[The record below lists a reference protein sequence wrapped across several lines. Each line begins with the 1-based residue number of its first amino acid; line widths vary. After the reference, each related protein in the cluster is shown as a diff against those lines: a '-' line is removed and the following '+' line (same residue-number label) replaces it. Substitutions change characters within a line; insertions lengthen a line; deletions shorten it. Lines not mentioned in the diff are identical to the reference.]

1 MDNWTAVGFWFEN
14 PGPKLSHLGRFA
26 FSWLGSMTFFAIL
39 VFKNY
44 FSGIE
49 VDKLV
54 GLFGLVSYIFS
65 IAILAVAGALA
76 ALVVSSVDRGRTP
89 FRLFLGGF
97 FTLYLPWLL
106 LVGAT

>member
-1 MDNWTAVGFWFEN
+1 
-14 PGPKLSHLGRFA
+14 
-26 FSWLGSMTFFAIL
+26 MTFFVIL

-97 FTLYLPWLL
+97 FTFYLPWLL